1 MDDILLQSKTQN
13 HDIMKSI
20 KFLLFILFICASV
33 LVSCIDDNISQQRIL
48 GTWISTDKKDTLD
61 FVDNNSFYKNRDHYD
76 YKLFRDSIEIR
87 YNGMLYIYVHPT
99 KHKYSLDHNTLIIDL
114 SNKSCYGF
122 DLQKM
127 TFIRK

>member
-1 MDDILLQSKTQN
+1 
-13 HDIMKSI
+13 MKSI
-20 KFLLFILFICASV
+20 KFLFFILLICVSV
-33 LVSCIDDNISQQRIL
+33 LVSCSDDNISLQRIL
-48 GTWISTDKKDTLD
+48 GTWISTDKKDTLNIA
-61 FVDNNSFYKNRDHYD
+61 DNNSFYKNGDHYD
-76 YKLFRDSIEIR
+76 YKLSGDSIEIR
-87 YNGMLYIYVHPT
+87 YNGMLDVYVHPT

>member
-1 MDDILLQSKTQN
+1 
-13 HDIMKSI
+13 MKSI

-33 LVSCIDDNISQQRIL
+33 LVSCSDDNTSQQRIL
-48 GTWISTDKKDTLD
+48 GTWISTDKKDTLN
-61 FVDNNSFYKNRDHYD
+61 FVDNNSFYKNQDHYD

-87 YNGMLYIYVHPT
+87 YNGMLDVYVHPT
-99 KHKYSLDHNTLIIDL
+99 KHKYSLNQNTLIIDL
-114 SNKSCYGF
+114 SNTFCYGF

>member
-1 MDDILLQSKTQN
+1 MLLQSKTQN

-33 LVSCIDDNISQQRIL
+33 LVSCSDDNISQQRIL
-48 GTWISTDKKDTLD
+48 GTWISTDKKETLN
-61 FVDNNSFYKNRDHYD
+61 FVDNNSFYKNQDHYD

-87 YNGMLYIYVHPT
+87 YNGMLDVYVHPT
-99 KHKYSLDHNTLIIDL
+99 KHKYSLNQNTLIIDL
-114 SNKSCYGF
+114 SNTFCYGF